1 MKSNVSFRIL
11 RFYIVLLHCNRPYY
25 QEYVDKKVKLQD
37 DILLKYADRLIFFV
51 DCENLTTPAK
61 AMKLKHQYTSLI
73 TNMKEFASFK
83 DDAQIQFLFNKV
95 DLTEGKEE
103 VYQQQKESFLQK
115 MSEVLG
121 ETIRQED
128 CPEVISN
135 QTYNNKSISNML
147 LDIVDRTID
156 ENIKKNSSVSDLDW
170 VKHLFK

>member
-1 MKSNVSFRIL
+1 
-11 RFYIVLLHCNRPYY
+11 
-25 QEYVDKKVKLQD
+25 
-37 DILLKYADRLIFFV
+37 
-51 DCENLTTPAK
+51 
-61 AMKLKHQYTSLI
+61 
-73 TNMKEFASFK
+73 MKEFASFK